1 MSEEAKGGNN
11 KGMMLI
17 IVAMLAVIILAL
29 AGVAVFLIMNMGGD
43 DEVAGGLV
51 QGWYSEV
58 PSALDQRIFD
68 LGDSITTNLLSSGP
82 GSGNNFVVVNLSL
95 GINNLDEDDADD
107 FWVLLA
113 ERQPV
118 VRDAVTSILRRATAE
133 ELRRPDGADIIRED
147 ILTALQSVFASHMI
161 VEVYFNQFTVHYDD
175 AYYRC
180 YAFCYYPS
188 FCCCCRVFDNEHGGR

>member
-43 DEVAGGLV
+43 DEVAGGPV

-161 VEVYFNQFTVHYDD
+161 VEVYFNQFTVH
-175 AYYRC
+175 
-180 YAFCYYPS
+180 
-188 FCCCCRVFDNEHGGR
+188 